1 MRVLVVDDSTL
12 FRKVVRDALVSEPG
26 VEVVGTAA
34 NGQIALQ
41 KIADL
46 KPDVVTL
53 DVEMPEADGLD
64 VLRELRK
71 LASPPTVLMIS
82 SLTRDGA
89 EMTTKALRLGAMD
102 FILKPEFESLEENRA
117 QLQSDLLPHIR
128 LIAQRTGARR
138 AAPRPTPGPTSAA
151 PPIAIRRPLPTGP
164 IRPPQII
171 ALGIS
176 TGGPAA
182 LSTFMPRI
190 PASLPVPMVIV
201 QHMPPIFTRSLA
213 DDLNLSC
220 QIRVREGEAG
230 NRLCPGVAYI
240 APGGKQMRLSPTPN
254 GPVIELT
261 DDPPEKSCRPSADY
275 LFRSVAQLY
284 GSRALGVIMTGM
296 GDDGML
302 GCRALKAEGA
312 RVIAQDQ
319 ATSVVYG
326 MPRAVVE
333 AGLADVVSSLDEIHL
348 AIMET
353 FAVAGA
359 VCH

>member
-12 FRKVVRDALVSEPG
+12 FRKVVRDALASEPG
-26 VEVVGTAA
+26 VDVVGAAA
-34 NGQIALQ
+34 NGHVALQ
-41 KIADL
+41 KILDL

-71 LASPPTVLMIS
+71 QPSPPIVLMIS

-102 FILKPEFESLEENRA
+102 FIVKPEFDSLEAIRA
-117 QLQSDLLPHIR
+117 QLQAELLPHIR
-128 LIAQRTGARR
+128 LIAQRQGARVV
-138 AAPRPTPGPTSAA
+138 APRPTAPAA
-151 PPIAIRRPLPTGP
+151 PAVTVRQPLFTGP
-164 IRPPQII
+164 SKPPQIV

-182 LSTFMPRI
+182 LSVMMPRL
-190 PASLPVPMVIV
+190 PASLPAPMVIV

-213 DDLNLSC
+213 DDLNRCC

-230 NRLCPGVAYI
+230 EPIRPGVAYV
-240 APGGKQMRLSPTPN
+240 APGGKQMRLAPTAD
-254 GPVIELT
+254 GPVVELT

-284 GSRALGVIMTGM
+284 GARALGVIMTGM

-302 GCRALKAEGA
+302 GCRALKAAGA

-319 ATSVVYG
+319 ASSVVYG
-326 MPRAVVE
+326 MPRAVVDAE
-333 AGLADVVSSLDEIHL
+333 LADVVSPLDEMHR
-348 AIMET
+348 AIMDT
-353 FAVAGA
+353 FAVTGA
-359 VCH
+359 VCR